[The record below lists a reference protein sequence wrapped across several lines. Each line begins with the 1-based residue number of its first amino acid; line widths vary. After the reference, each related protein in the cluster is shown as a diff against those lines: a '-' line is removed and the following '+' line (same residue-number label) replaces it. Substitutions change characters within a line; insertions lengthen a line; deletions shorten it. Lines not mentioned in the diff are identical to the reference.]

1 MSFGAMHKIVLIYF
15 VDYQQGASNNKCL
28 FFFLI
33 VNVLN
38 FIIFTS
44 LLLLKLKYSLIW
56 KFWYMNI

>member
-1 MSFGAMHKIVLIYF
+1 MSFGAMRKIVLIYF
-15 VDYQQGASNNKCL
+15 VDYQQSASDNKCL
-28 FFFLI
+28 FFLI
-33 VNVLN
+33 VDVLN